1 MHRER
6 EYNILIEEESEGA
19 RLDKALSF
27 ALPDVSRT
35 YIQKLIEM
43 GMIVLNGETALSKK
57 IPVKAGDRLTVILPE
72 PEDLNVEAE
81 DLPLAIVYEDDQVLV
96 IDKEKGMV
104 VHPAP
109 GNFQGT
115 LVNGILYHCRGK
127 LSTINGTIRPGI
139 VHRIDKDTS
148 GLLMVA
154 KTDSAHRSLAAQLA
168 EHSITRGYLAIVHG
182 NLPQDKG
189 RIDAPIGRD
198 PANRLRQKVTDRGGK
213 QAVTNYTVRERFG
226 RFTLVE
232 ARLETGRT
240 HQIRVHMAH
249 IGHPLLGDY
258 VYGPKK
264 NPYGVDGQMLHA
276 YLLGFV
282 HPETGEYL
290 EFQSPL
296 PAEFER
302 VLKRLREG
310 R

>member
-27 ALPDVSRT
+27 ALPDISRT

-43 GMIVLNGETALSKK
+43 GMILLNGETTFSKK
-57 IPVKAGDRLTVILPE
+57 IPLKAGDRLTVILPE

-81 DLPLAIVYEDDQVLV
+81 DLPLSIVYEDDQVLV

-115 LVNGILYHCRGK
+115 LVNGILFHCRGK

-168 EHSITRGYLAIVHG
+168 EHSITRGYQAIVHG

-213 QAVTNYTVRERFG
+213 QAVTNYTVLERFG

-258 VYGPKK
+258 VYGPKRD
-264 NPYGVDGQMLHA
+264 PYGVDGQMLHA
-276 YLLGFV
+276 YLLGFT
-282 HPETGEYL
+282 HPETGERL
-290 EFQSPL
+290 EFISPL